1 MSNIIWKIK
10 TFEEFTVPELYNVL
24 KARINVFVVE
34 QNCPYP
40 DLDDYDQKAV
50 HIWAEQD
57 GEVLANCRIFDKGIK
72 YLEASIGRVL
82 TTEKARGKN
91 LGKQLIAYA
100 METIEA
106 RFRTDEIRI
115 SAQDYLLKFYG
126 EFGFE
131 DTGKKYLEDDI
142 PHTEMLYQKK
152 QKRLS

>member
-72 YLEASIGRVL
+72 YPEASIGRVL

-100 METIEA
+100 IETIEA
-106 RFRTDEIRI
+106 RFRTYQIRI

-142 PHTEMLYQKK
+142 PHTEMFYQKK